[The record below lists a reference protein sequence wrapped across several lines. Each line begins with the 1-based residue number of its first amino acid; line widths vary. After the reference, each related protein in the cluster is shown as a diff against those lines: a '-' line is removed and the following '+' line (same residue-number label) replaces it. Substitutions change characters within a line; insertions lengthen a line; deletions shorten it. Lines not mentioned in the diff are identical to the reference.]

1 MTKPLTT
8 DLRHID
14 VRQLARKKLLAPGY
28 RYAWEW
34 KHHHTGE
41 IKASI
46 WIEVADAFITFR
58 YKVSNR
64 DQSCHIAQAVQ
75 LVTTPCNY
83 GQQRVWFACPHCGR
97 KAALLYLGFKL
108 ACRRCH
114 KMAYE
119 VQRESLLDRKCRKLD
134 KVRER
139 LGWEAGFLNGHGDK
153 PTGMHW
159 YTYEKL
165 LTEHHRLE
173 APILAQ
179 LGKLCGLDAELANY
193 L

>member
-1 MTKPLTT
+1 MTKSLTT

-14 VRQLARKKLLAPGY
+14 VRQLARKKLLVPGY

-41 IKASI
+41 LKASVL
-46 WIEVADAFITFR
+46 IEIADVYITFR
-58 YKVSNR
+58 YKISNWE
-64 DQSCHIAQAVQ
+64 QSCHIAQVVQ

-83 GQQRVWFACPHCGR
+83 GQHRVWFACPHCGR
-97 KAALLYLGFKL
+97 RVALLYLGFKL

-119 VQRESLLDRKCRKLD
+119 VQRESLHDRKCRKLD

-139 LGWEAGFLNGHGDK
+139 LGWEAGLLNGHGRK

-159 YTYEKL
+159 HTYEKL
-165 LTEHHRLE
+165 LADHNRLE
-173 APILAQ
+173 APILVE
-179 LGKLCGLDAELANY
+179 LSKLCGLDAQLMDY